1 MKRQLLILFRGERG
15 QIDTNLI
22 HIDKLKLYFG
32 EPFSVSDQIHIECP
46 TIKQIV
52 EFGEQEYYSVVHTLC
67 STSSDFKSVLWDMG
81 LDWEEISDFD
91 MFIMLAPSLT
101 QDKTK
106 LLLGDVDL
114 SKMKVYPH
122 PENEGEVILADK
134 ESGIVI
140 DSYIQAKLSEY
151 IRQMHGLTKNVERAK
166 NKRTKRVMLEYEMP
180 LNEIIYHHNVFVIYT
195 NRNMLQLVF
204 VLFQQHNHK
213 KYYYLLL

>member
-1 MKRQLLILFRGERG
+1 
-15 QIDTNLI
+15 
-22 HIDKLKLYFG
+22 
-32 EPFSVSDQIHIECP
+32 
-46 TIKQIV
+46 
-52 EFGEQEYYSVVHTLC
+52 
-67 STSSDFKSVLWDMG
+67 MG

-91 MFIMLAPSLT
+91 MFIMLSPSLT

-114 SKMKVYPH
+114 SNMKVYPH

-166 NKRTKRVMLEYEMP
+166 NKRTKRVMLDYDRQIRESKSESEYKSFLLPLITSLKVKMGYTLDYVGQMRIVEFMTDINRLNIIRTADALLGAAYSGFGDTSKLDKKEM
-180 LNEIIYHHNVFVIYT
+180 NWMRDIEN
-195 NRNMLQLVF
+195 
-204 VLFQQHNHK
+204 
-213 KYYYLLL
+213 